1 MKKKL
6 KEAHFFGNGSN
17 LILRKM
23 KLTVFFSFLL
33 FLSSYGTGLSQ
44 TTLLS
49 LNLKNVPVQD
59 LIRQVE
65 DLTDFKFIYQE
76 DVFRQDQKIT
86 IQTDQAPIDTVLQQL
101 AEQASVGYRIFDN
114 QIVILKYKTEELPSV
129 IKSETKAEQK
139 KELSGTVKDNKG
151 LSLPGASVFVKGTT
165 IGTIAD
171 IDGQFRFSVPVDAKV
186 IVFSFVGMKSQ
197 EITLVNQTN
206 LNIVLEEATA
216 GVDEVVV
223 VGYGVQKKESVVGA
237 ISTAKGSD
245 LVKAGGVTNISSA
258 LTGLVPGLVTINSL
272 GKPGQDQADILIRG
286 KSTWNDA
293 APLILV
299 DGMEEDMNNIDV
311 NDVDNISVLKD
322 ASATAV
328 FGVRGANG
336 VILITTKRGKVG
348 KTVFKFGA
356 CSTLKMISKMPTYAN
371 SYESRW
377 MRNEAIE
384 IQTPSNEF
392 SWADY
397 TPYEILMHFK
407 NQDMPYL
414 FPDVNWQ
421 KETVRDLTWS
431 QKYNLEISGGTD
443 FVKYFAAIS
452 YLYDGDIIKI
462 QDFGQGYLPE
472 NNFKRLNFRTNLD
485 FQLTKTTTFSVDI
498 EGSQGKVNSFSASSG
513 NAWGGPYGKAPDLY
527 PIRYEDGTFG
537 WSSGL
542 DSKEMN
548 PVYAFNFHGMNATTT
563 SDINTTFRVDQKL
576 DNITKGLSFK
586 AIGSFQGV
594 YATSGPNESG
604 NATELK
610 YIDPYT
616 GQVEITFPKEYTDL
630 TNGFNYE
637 PIISTTT
644 AEKTSAAGSR
654 NLMYQA
660 SLNYNRN
667 FGKHTIGGLINF
679 KRQQRTSGN
688 DFTYYR
694 EEWAGRLTYDYENR
708 YLLETNIGYNGSEQF
723 GPGYKFGFFPSYAL
737 GWNLG
742 NEEFF
747 KKNVR
752 FMNKMKFRFST
763 GTVGNDNAGNARW
776 LYVSSWSYGKYSQFG
791 NVNPSNSPYI
801 MVSETNIGNPNIR
814 WETAVKN
821 DFAIETA
828 FFKNMITLNFDYFW
842 GHRKDIFMSASQRNI
857 APWFGANPVAANIGE
872 TKDHGLEIEIGFNKT
887 TDFGLRFY
895 ANLSLSYVKDKI
907 IFMEDPELTPDY
919 MKNAGFP
926 IDQVRVTPYSGLIK
940 SWDEM
945 YTGVMNQVNNTS
957 MVGDYRFIDYNAD
970 GFIDNKDVVPYGYAD
985 HPQIANNYTIG
996 ADYKGLSLMVQF
1008 YSTRNSTLDE
1018 SLTMW
1023 GQYLNQSIDRIV
1035 LDNAWIPG
1043 RENTATYHRPNWNI
1057 SGGGG
1062 NGQYSEVDG
1071 TLWRLKT
1078 AEIAY
1083 TFTGGTLKKMGIN
1096 NTRLYVN
1103 GNDLFLWSH
1112 LNEDRESGGI
1122 RGTSALKYPMTKRIN
1137 FGIDISF

>member
-1 MKKKL
+1 
-6 KEAHFFGNGSN
+6 
-17 LILRKM
+17 M
-23 KLTVFFSFLL
+23 KLATILSFSLIMSL
-33 FLSSYGTGLSQ
+33 NASVLDSYGQSAR
-44 TTLLS
+44 LS
-49 LNLKNVPVQD
+49 LKLEDATIKEVMDKIEKSSEFIFVYYDNILDVNRKVSLNVKKQSIEMILDEMFASTNNTYTVIDRQIVISLKNQSE
-59 LIRQVE
+59 I
-65 DLTDFKFIYQE
+65 QE
-76 DVFRQDQKIT
+76 DVSLAAEDNLQKIPVT
-86 IQTDQAPIDTVLQQL
+86 GFVTDRQGNP
-101 AEQASVGYRIFDN
+101 
-114 QIVILKYKTEELPSV
+114 
-129 IKSETKAEQK
+129 
-139 KELSGTVKDNKG
+139 
-151 LSLPGASVFVKGTT
+151 LPGVNIVEKNTT
-165 IGTIAD
+165 NGVLSD
-171 IDGQFRFSVPVDAKV
+171 PDGKYSINVSSGNATL
-186 IVFSFVGMKSQ
+186 VFSFIGMTTQ
-197 EITLVNQTN
+197 EVPLNGQTKID
-206 LNIVLEEATA
+206 IVMKEATLTLE
-216 GVDEVVV
+216 EVVV

-245 LVKAGGVTNISSA
+245 LVKAGGLTNISSA
-258 LTGLVPGLVTINSL
+258 LTGLVPGLVTMNSL
-272 GKPGQDQADILIRG
+272 GKPGKDQAEILIRG
-286 KSTWNDA
+286 KSSWNNSS
-293 APLILV
+293 PLILV
-299 DGMEEDMNNIDV
+299 DGLERDMDDLDV
-311 NDVDNISVLKD
+311 NEVDNISVLKD

-336 VILITTKRGKVG
+336 VILITTKRGKTG
-348 KTVFKFGA
+348 KAVFKFGA

-384 IQTPSNEF
+384 IQTPANEF

-431 QKYNLEISGGTD
+431 QKYNLEVSGGTD
-443 FVKYFAAIS
+443 FVKYFAAVS
-452 YLYDGDIIKI
+452 YLHDGDIIKI

-485 FQLTKTTTFSVDI
+485 FHPTKTTTLSVDI
-498 EGSQGKVNSFSASSG
+498 DGSQGKINSFSASSG

-527 PIRYEDGTFG
+527 PVRYEDGTFG

-542 DSKEMN
+542 DEKEMN
-548 PVYAFNFHGMNATTT
+548 SVYAFNFHGMDATTT
-563 SDINTTFRVDQKL
+563 NNINTIFTVNQKL
-576 DNITKGLSFK
+576 DNITEGLSFK
-586 AIGSFQGV
+586 AIGSFQSV
-594 YATSGPNESG
+594 YETSGPGQSG
-604 NATELK
+604 NARELK

-616 GQVEITFPKEYTDL
+616 GLVEITYPKEYTDL

-637 PIISTTT
+637 PIISTIT
-644 AEKTSAAGSR
+644 AENTSAAGSR

-660 SLNYNRN
+660 LLNYNRK
-667 FGKHTIGGLINF
+667 FGKHLVGGLINF

-694 EEWAGRLTYDYENR
+694 EEWAGRVSYDYDNR

-776 LYVSSWSYGKYSQFG
+776 LYVSSWAYGKYAPFG
-791 NVNPSNSPYI
+791 NINPSNSPYI
-801 MVSETNIGNPNIR
+801 MVSETNIGNPSIR

-828 FFKNMITLNFDYFW
+828 FFKNIITLNFDYFW
-842 GHRKDIFMSASQRNI
+842 EHRKDIFMSASQRNI
-857 APWFGANPVAANIGE
+857 VPWFGANPIAANIGE
-872 TKDHGLEIEIGFNKT
+872 TKNHGFELEAGFNKT
-887 TDFGLRFY
+887 TDFGLRYY
-895 ANLSLSYVKDKI
+895 ANLSLSYVKDEI
-907 IFMEDPELTPDY
+907 IYMEDPELAPDY
-919 MKNAGFP
+919 MKEAGFP
-926 IDQVRVTPYSGLIK
+926 IGQVRVTPYSGLIK

-957 MVGDYRFIDYNAD
+957 LVGDYRFIDYNSN
-970 GFIDNKDVVPYGYAD
+970 GIIDEKDVVPYGYAD
-985 HPQIANNYTIG
+985 HPQIANNYTLG
-996 ADYKGLSLMVQF
+996 ADYKGFSVMAHF

-1043 RENTATYHRPNWNI
+1043 RESTATYHRPNWNM
-1057 SGGGG
+1057 SGTGG

-1096 NTRLYVN
+1096 NARLYVN
-1103 GNDLFLWSH
+1103 GNNLFLWSH
-1112 LNEDRESGGI
+1112 LNEDRERGGI
-1122 RGTSALKYPMTKRIN
+1122 RGTSSVKYPLTKRIN
-1137 FGIDISF
+1137 FGMNISF